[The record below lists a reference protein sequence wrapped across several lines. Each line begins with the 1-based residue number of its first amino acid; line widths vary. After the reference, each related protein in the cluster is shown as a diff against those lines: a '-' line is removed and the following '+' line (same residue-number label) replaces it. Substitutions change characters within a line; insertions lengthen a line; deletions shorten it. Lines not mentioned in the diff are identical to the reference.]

1 MLNPPNRAKLTTLSK
16 YALALF
22 WLALFAATHVPP
34 TTSFLPPQGS
44 DKVAHFAAY
53 AMLALLLATTWQL
66 ASGLLTGRHL
76 TFVWLA
82 IVIYGALDEVTQIPV
97 GRDCSIWDWTAD
109 ALGAAIGLL
118 LFVWLR
124 RMMMKKMSYKE

>member
-1 MLNPPNRAKLTTLSK
+1 MLNPPNRSKLTTLSK
-16 YALALF
+16 FALALF

-34 TTSFLPPQGS
+34 TLSFLPPQGS

-66 ASGLLTGRHL
+66 AGGVLTSRHL
-76 TFVWLA
+76 GLAWLA
-82 IVIYGALDEVTQIPV
+82 AALYGALDEVTQIPV
-97 GRDCSIWDWTAD
+97 GRDCNIWDWTAD
-109 ALGAAIGLL
+109 ALGAATGLL

-124 RMMMKKMSYKE
+124 RMIERRMRSNQ